1 MTQDAFDTT
10 LELSADSFFLL
21 PGSVFVTYFPASG
34 DPRRIQ
40 AVVDYPGPERIEELG
55 GGSEVSEVLVKN
67 SGSDGIASS
76 QVDTGGD
83 KIKMAPRDGKVPV
96 LMRITRII
104 SQDAG
109 MIKLKVQI

>member
-21 PGSVFVTYFPASG
+21 PGAGYVTYFPATG

-40 AVVDYPGPERIEELG
+40 AVIDRPGPERTAELG
-55 GGSEVSEVLVKN
+55 GGRLVNEVLVKN
-67 SGSDGIASS
+67 SGSDGIASTE
-76 QVDTGGD
+76 VDTRGD
-83 KIKMAPRDGKVPV
+83 KIQMAPRDGARPV

-109 MIKLKVQI
+109 MIKIKVQN

>member
-21 PGSVFVTYFPASG
+21 PGATYVTYFPASG
-34 DPRRIQ
+34 LSRKIQ
-40 AVVDYPGPERIEELG
+40 AVINYPGSEKIAELG
-55 GGSEVSEVLVKN
+55 GGRQVSEVLVKN
-67 SGSDGIASS
+67 SSSDGIASDE
-76 QVDTGGD
+76 VDTGGD
-83 KIKMAPRDGKVPV
+83 KLKMAPREGMVPV

-109 MIKLKVQI
+109 MMKLKVQN

>member
-21 PGSVFVTYFPASG
+21 PGAGYVTYFPATG
-34 DPRRIQ
+34 EARKIQ
-40 AVVDYPGPERIEELG
+40 AVVNYPGP
-55 GGSEVSEVLVKN
+55 EVLVKN
-67 SGSDGIASS
+67 SSSDGIASDE
-76 QVDTGGD
+76 VDTGGD

-109 MIKLKVQI
+109 MMKLKVQV

>member
-1 MTQDAFDTT
+1 MSDAFDKT
-10 LELSADSFFLL
+10 LELSADAFFLL
-21 PGSVFVTYFPASG
+21 PGAEYVTYFPASG

-40 AVVDYPGPERIEELG
+40 AVVNRPGPERIAALG
-55 GGSEVSEVLVKN
+55 GGRQVCEVLIKN
-67 SGSDGIASS
+67 SSSDGIASD

-83 KIKMAPRDGKVPV
+83 KIQMAARDGKVPV

>member
-21 PGSVFVTYFPASG
+21 PGTGYVTYFPASG
-34 DPRRIQ
+34 VSRRIQ
-40 AVVDYPGPERIEELG
+40 AVIERPGPERIAELG
-55 GGSEVSEVLVKN
+55 GGRQVNEILVKN
-67 SGSDGIASS
+67 SGSDGIASG

-83 KIKMAPRDGKVPV
+83 KIKMAPREGMVPV
-96 LMRITRII
+96 LMRITKII

-109 MIKLKVQI
+109 MTKLKVQI